1 MRSIS
6 IAKALRTRKQ
16 LKGQISDLSKR
27 ATGCA
32 TWIEGASRDFD
43 FTIVD
48 LDRKAK
54 IDELVRLET
63 AIAVANATATVTWQ
77 GRAMPLTEVIRRQEE
92 LKGEIVYVTSLSTR
106 RGPER
111 QHTGEYSADR
121 QPVMVTV
128 NWCSAYS
135 EPERVLHLAS
145 LRAQCE
151 ELNELLEE
159 ANHRNTVA
167 LA

>member
-1 MRSIS
+1 MGSIS
-6 IAKALRTRKQ
+6 IAKALRIRKQ

-27 ATGCA
+27 AAGCA
-32 TWIEGASRDFD
+32 VWIEGASRDFD
-43 FTIVD
+43 FTAID
-48 LDRKAK
+48 SERKAK

-63 AIAVANATATVTWQ
+63 AIACGNAVATVTW
-77 GRAMPLTEVIRRQEE
+77 RDRTMPLTEVIRRQEE
-92 LKGEIVYVTSLSTR
+92 LKSEIAFVASLSTR

-121 QPVMVTV
+121 QPVFVTV
-128 NWCSAYS
+128 NWQSAYS

-145 LRAQCE
+145 LRTQCE